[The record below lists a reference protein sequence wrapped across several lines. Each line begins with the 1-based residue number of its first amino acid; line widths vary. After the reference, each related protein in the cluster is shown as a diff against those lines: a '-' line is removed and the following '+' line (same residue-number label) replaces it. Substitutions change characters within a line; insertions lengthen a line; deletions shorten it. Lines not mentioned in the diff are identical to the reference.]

1 MALIGALACIAGCDG
16 NSGPA
21 PVGVCDRTPEV
32 QWAILE
38 RSGVPRCE
46 DVTAADLARLGGLP
60 VWKAPSLRAGDFA
73 GMTGL
78 EILGIYEGSLDSL
91 PESLFSGLA
100 NLRDLYVNH
109 NELTTLPK
117 GIFSGLGR
125 LEDLNLAHN
134 RLDSLPES
142 IFSGLANLTDLHLDG
157 NRLAHLPE
165 GIFAGLARL
174 EVMGVRHNR
183 LASLPEGV
191 FSGLGNLIY
200 LYLDQ
205 NRLDSLPDKL
215 FSGLTSLKVVTLYEN
230 QLTSLPEGVFSEL
243 VSLTAL
249 YIDDNEL
256 ASLPDGVLSGLV
268 SLEELRL
275 DSNPGAPFELPLQ
288 FERTDAADTAASPAS
303 VRLVLAQGAP
313 FDMVVPLAIQGG
325 SASSASALLSTGSIE
340 GQVFTVT
347 QGSPGQST
355 RVQAA
360 SMPVIP
366 EDIRGIVLLAPADMV
381 LFGSGAG

>member
-1 MALIGALACIAGCDG
+1 MALIGTLACIAGCDG

-100 NLRDLYVNH
+100 NL
-109 NELTTLPK
+109 
-117 GIFSGLGR
+117 
-125 LEDLNLAHN
+125 
-134 RLDSLPES
+134 
-142 IFSGLANLTDLHLDG
+142 TDLDLGG

-191 FSGLGNLIY
+191 FSGLGDLIY

-215 FSGLTSLKVVTLYEN
+215 FSGLTSLEVVTLYEN
-230 QLTSLPEGVFSEL
+230 QLTSLPAGVFSEL
-243 VSLTAL
+243 VSLTTL

-268 SLEELRL
+268 SLEKLRL
-275 DSNPGAPFELPLQ
+275 HSNPGAPFELPLQ

-313 FDMVVPLAIQGG
+313 FDMVVPLTIQGG